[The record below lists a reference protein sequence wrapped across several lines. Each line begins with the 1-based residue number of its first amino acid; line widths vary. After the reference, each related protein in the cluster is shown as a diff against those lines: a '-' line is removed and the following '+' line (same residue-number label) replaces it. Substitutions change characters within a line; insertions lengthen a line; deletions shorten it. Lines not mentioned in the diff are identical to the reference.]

1 MENIAIMNKIGVD
14 IGKTK
19 IECCVLSPTN
29 NILFRERIP
38 TESVYEEIE
47 FLYNKALSYTNTK
60 EHTLGICM
68 PGSISNKTGLMKNS
82 SIEFLNDT
90 DFVGILETKLN
101 RKIKVANDSQCF
113 ALAEALLGTGNGY
126 NTVFGMILGTGVG
139 GGIVINNTLHTGFH
153 NISAEW
159 GHTTLDP
166 SNKIM
171 CRCGRIGCV
180 ETWLSGSGIDKWAY
194 NLTNKKLSTK
204 EYLQIPEIQECFLD
218 KFGLAVSNLV
228 QVLDPDCI
236 VIGGGISNNDIL
248 YTQGIDSVRKI
259 IFNDEFNT
267 PIFKAKLG
275 DSAGVIGAALLW
287 QTM

>member
-1 MENIAIMNKIGVD
+1 
-14 IGKTK
+14 
-19 IECCVLSPTN
+19 
-29 NILFRERIP
+29 
-38 TESVYEEIE
+38 
-47 FLYNKALSYTNTK
+47 
-60 EHTLGICM
+60 M
-68 PGSISNKTGLMKNS
+68 PGSISNRTGLMKNS

-90 DFVGILETKLN
+90 DFVGILETKLT
-101 RKIKVANDSQCF
+101 RKIQVANDSQCF
-113 ALAEALLGTGNGY
+113 ALAESFLGAGNGY

-139 GGIVINNTLHTGFH
+139 GGIVINSVLHKGFH

-159 GHTTLDP
+159 GHTTLDT
-166 SNKIM
+166 SNNIN

-194 NLTNKKLSTK
+194 SLTNKKLSTK
-204 EYLQIPEIQECFLD
+204 EYLKIPEIQECFLEH
-218 KFGLAVSNLV
+218 FGLAVSNLV

-248 YTQGIDSVRKI
+248 YTQGIKHVKKI
-259 IFNDEFNT
+259 IFNDEFST
-267 PIFKAKLG
+267 PIFRAKLG

>member
-1 MENIAIMNKIGVD
+1 MNKIGVD

-29 NILFRERIP
+29 EVLFRERLP
-38 TESVYEEIE
+38 TDSVYGEIE
-47 FLYNKALSYTNTK
+47 FLYNKALSHTNTK

-68 PGSISNKTGLMKNS
+68 PGSLSNKTDLVINS

-101 RKIKVANDSQCF
+101 RKIQIANDSQCF
-113 ALAEALLGTGNGY
+113 ALAEALLGAGKGY

-139 GGIVINNTLHTGFH
+139 GGIVINSVLHKGFH
-153 NISAEW
+153 NISSEW
-159 GHTTLDP
+159 GHTTLDT
-166 SNKIM
+166 NNNIT

-180 ETWLSGSGIDKWAY
+180 ETWLSGSGISKWAY
-194 NLTNKKLSTK
+194 NLTNKKLTTK
-204 EYLQIPEIQECFLD
+204 EYLQIPDIQESFLEH
-218 KFGLAVSNLV
+218 FGLAVSNLV

-248 YTQGIDSVRKI
+248 YTQGLEFVRKS

>member
-1 MENIAIMNKIGVD
+1 MNKIGVD

-29 NILFRERIP
+29 EVLFRERLP
-38 TESVYEEIE
+38 TDSVYEEIE
-47 FLYNKALSYTNTK
+47 FLYNKALSHTNTK

-68 PGSISNKTGLMKNS
+68 PGSISNKTDLVINS

-101 RKIKVANDSQCF
+101 RKIQIANDSQCF
-113 ALAEALLGTGNGY
+113 ALAEALLGAGKGY

-139 GGIVINNTLHTGFH
+139 GGIVINSVLHKGFH
-153 NISAEW
+153 NISSEW
-159 GHTTLDP
+159 GHTTLDT
-166 SNKIM
+166 NNNIT

-180 ETWLSGSGIDKWAY
+180 ETWLSGSGISKWAY
-194 NLTNKKLSTK
+194 NLTNKKLTTK
-204 EYLQIPEIQECFLD
+204 EYLQIPDIQESFLEH
-218 KFGLAVSNLV
+218 FGLAVSNLV

-248 YTQGIDSVRKI
+248 YTQGLEFVRKS

-287 QTM
+287 QTI

>member
-1 MENIAIMNKIGVD
+1 MNKIGVD

-29 NILFRERIP
+29 EVLFRERLP
-38 TESVYEEIE
+38 TYSVYEEIE
-47 FLYNKALSYTNTK
+47 FLYNKALSYTNK
-60 EHTLGICM
+60 KDHTLGICM
-68 PGSISNKTGLMKNS
+68 PGSISNRTGLMKNS

-90 DFVGILETKLN
+90 DFVGILEIKLN

-113 ALAEALLGTGNGY
+113 ALAESLMGAGY
-126 NTVFGMILGTGVG
+126 GFNTVFGMILGTGVG
-139 GGIVINNTLHTGFH
+139 GGIVINNVLHKGFH
-153 NISAEW
+153 NISSEW
-159 GHTTLDP
+159 GHTTLDT
-166 SNKIM
+166 SNNIT

-194 NLTNKKLSTK
+194 NLTNKKLTTK
-204 EYLQIPEIQECFLD
+204 EYLQTPDIQESFLEH
-218 KFGLAVSNLV
+218 FGLAVSNLV

-248 YTQGIDSVRKI
+248 YTQGIDHVRKI
-259 IFNDEFNT
+259 IFNDEFST

-287 QTM
+287 QITL

>member
-1 MENIAIMNKIGVD
+1 MNKIGVD

-29 NILFRERIP
+29 EVLFRERLP
-38 TESVYEEIE
+38 TDSVYGEIE
-47 FLYNKALSYTNTK
+47 FLYNKALSHTNTK

-68 PGSISNKTGLMKNS
+68 PGSLSNKTDLVINS

-90 DFVGILETKLN
+90 DFVGIVETKLN
-101 RKIKVANDSQCF
+101 RKIQVANDSQCF
-113 ALAEALLGTGNGY
+113 ALAEALLGAGNGY

-139 GGIVINNTLHTGFH
+139 GGIVINNVLHKGFH

-159 GHTTLDP
+159 GHTTLDT
-166 SNKIM
+166 SNNIN

-194 NLTNKKLSTK
+194 NFTNKKLTTK
-204 EYLQIPEIQECFLD
+204 EYLQIPDIQESFLEH
-218 KFGLAVSNLV
+218 FGLAVSNLV

-248 YTQGIDSVRKI
+248 YTQGLEFVRKS

-287 QTM
+287 QTI

>member
-1 MENIAIMNKIGVD
+1 MNKIGVD

-29 NILFRERIP
+29 EVLFRERLP
-38 TESVYEEIE
+38 TDSIYEEIE
-47 FLYNKALSYTNTK
+47 FLYNKALLHTNTK

-68 PGSISNKTGLMKNS
+68 PGSISNRTDLVINS

-90 DFVGILETKLN
+90 DFVGIIETKLN
-101 RKIKVANDSQCF
+101 RKIQVANDSQCF
-113 ALAEALLGTGNGY
+113 ALTEALLGAGKGY

-139 GGIVINNTLHTGFH
+139 GGIVINNVLHKGFH

-159 GHTTLDP
+159 GHTTLDT
-166 SNKIM
+166 SNNIN

-194 NLTNKKLSTK
+194 NLTNKKLTTE
-204 EYLQIPEIQECFLD
+204 EYLQIPKIQESFLEH
-218 KFGLAVSNLV
+218 FGLAVSNLV

-248 YTQGIDSVRKI
+248 YTQGIEHVKKI

-267 PIFKAKLG
+267 PIFKANLG

>member
-1 MENIAIMNKIGVD
+1 MNKIGVD

-19 IECCVLSPTN
+19 IECCVLSPN
-29 NILFRERIP
+29 NDVLFRERLP
-38 TESVYEEIE
+38 TDSVYEEIE
-47 FLYNKALSYTNTK
+47 FLYNKALASTGTK

-68 PGSISNKTGLMKNS
+68 PGSISNRTGLMINS

-90 DFVGILETKLN
+90 DFVGILETKLDC
-101 RKIKVANDSQCF
+101 KIKTANDSQCF
-113 ALAEALLGTGNGY
+113 VLAEALLGAGNGH
-126 NTVFGMILGTGVG
+126 NIVFGMILGTGVG
-139 GGIVINNTLHTGFH
+139 GGIVINNVLHTGFH

-166 SNKIM
+166 SNNIM
-171 CRCGRIGCV
+171 CRCRRIGCV
-180 ETWLSGSGIDKWAY
+180 ETWLSGSGIEKWAY
-194 NLTNKKLSTK
+194 NSTNKKLTTR
-204 EYLQIPEIQECFLD
+204 EYLQIPEIQESFLN

-248 YTQGIDSVRKI
+248 YTQGIEHVRKS

-287 QTM
+287 QITL

>member
-1 MENIAIMNKIGVD
+1 MNKIGVD

-29 NILFRERIP
+29 EVLFRERLL

-60 EHTLGICM
+60 EHTLGVCM
-68 PGSISNKTGLMKNS
+68 PGSISNRTGLMKNS

-101 RKIKVANDSQCF
+101 RKIQIANDSQCF
-113 ALAEALLGTGNGY
+113 ALAEALLGAGKGY

-139 GGIVINNTLHTGFH
+139 GGIVINNVLHKGFH
-153 NISAEW
+153 NISTEW
-159 GHTTLDP
+159 GHTTLDT
-166 SNKIM
+166 SNNIN

-180 ETWLSGSGIDKWAY
+180 ETWLSGSGINKWAHY
-194 NLTNKKLSTK
+194 LTNKKLTTR
-204 EYLQIPEIQECFLD
+204 EYLLIPEIQESFLN

-248 YTQGIDSVRKI
+248 YTQGIELVKKI

-287 QTM
+287 QTI

>member
-1 MENIAIMNKIGVD
+1 MNKIGVD

-29 NILFRERIP
+29 EILFRERLP

-47 FLYNKALSYTNTK
+47 VLYNKALSYTNTT
-60 EHTLGICM
+60 EHTLGVCM
-68 PGSISNKTGLMKNS
+68 PGSVSNRTGLMINS
-82 SIEFLNDT
+82 SIEFLNGT
-90 DFVGILETKLN
+90 DFVGMLETKLN
-101 RKIKVANDSQCF
+101 RKIQIANDSQCF
-113 ALAEALLGTGNGY
+113 ALAEALLGAGNGY
-126 NTVFGMILGTGVG
+126 NIVFGMILGTGVG
-139 GGIVINNTLHTGFH
+139 GGIVINSMLHKGFH

-159 GHTTLDP
+159 GHTTLDS
-166 SNKIM
+166 SNNIM

-194 NLTNKKLSTK
+194 NFTNKKLSTK
-204 EYLQIPEIQECFLD
+204 EYMEMTEIQEYFLA

-248 YTQGIDSVRKI
+248 YTRGIESVKKI

-267 PIFKAKLG
+267 PMHRAKLG

-287 QTM
+287 Q

>member
-1 MENIAIMNKIGVD
+1 MIMNKIGVD

-19 IECCVLSPTN
+19 IECCVLSTTN
-29 NILFRERIP
+29 EVLFRERLP
-38 TESVYEEIE
+38 TGSVYEEIE
-47 FLYNKALSYTNTK
+47 VLYNKAILYTNTT
-60 EHTLGICM
+60 EHTLGVCM
-68 PGSISNKTGLMKNS
+68 PGSISNRTGLMINS
-82 SIEFLNDT
+82 SIGFLNDT
-90 DFVGILETKLN
+90 DFVGMLETRLN
-101 RKIKVANDSQCF
+101 RKIQIANDSQCF
-113 ALAEALLGTGNGY
+113 ALAESLLGVGNGY

-139 GGIVINNTLHTGFH
+139 GGIVINGMLHKGFH
-153 NISAEW
+153 NISCEW

-166 SNKIM
+166 SNNIM

-180 ETWLSGSGIDKWAY
+180 ETWLSGSGIDTWAY

-204 EYLQIPEIQECFLD
+204 EYMEMTEIQECFLN

-248 YTQGIDSVRKI
+248 FTQGIESVKKN

-267 PIFKAKLG
+267 PIYRAKLG

>member
-1 MENIAIMNKIGVD
+1 MNKIGVD

-29 NILFRERIP
+29 EVLFRERLP
-38 TESVYEEIE
+38 TDLVYEEIE
-47 FLYNKALSYTNTK
+47 FLYNKALTYTNTK

-68 PGSISNKTGLMKNS
+68 PGSISNRTGLMKNS
-82 SIEFLNDT
+82 SIEFLNNT
-90 DFVGILETKLN
+90 DFVSILEIKLN
-101 RKIKVANDSQCF
+101 RKIRVANDSQCF
-113 ALAEALLGTGNGY
+113 ALAESLLGAGNRY
-126 NTVFGMILGTGVG
+126 NVVFGMILGTGVG
-139 GGIVINNTLHTGFH
+139 GGIVINNILHKGFH

-166 SNKIM
+166 SNNIM

-180 ETWLSGSGIDKWAY
+180 ETWLSGSGIDKWAF
-194 NLTNKKLSTK
+194 NITNKKLSTK
-204 EYLQIPEIQECFLD
+204 EYLQITEIQECFLD

-248 YTQGIDSVRKI
+248 YTQGVNHVRKI

-275 DSAGVIGAALLW
+275 DSAGVIGAALL
-287 QTM
+287 

>member
-1 MENIAIMNKIGVD
+1 MNKIGVD

-29 NILFRERIP
+29 DILFRERLP
-38 TESVYEEIE
+38 TDSVYKEIE
-47 FLYNKALSYTNTK
+47 FLYNKALSDTHTK

-68 PGSISNKTGLMKNS
+68 PGSISNTTGLMKNS
-82 SIEFLNDT
+82 SIEFLNGT
-90 DFVGILETKLN
+90 DFAGILETKLSC
-101 RKIKVANDSQCF
+101 KIKIANDSQCF
-113 ALAEALLGTGNGY
+113 ALAEALLGAGSGY

-139 GGIVINNTLHTGFH
+139 GGIVINRKLHKGFH

-180 ETWLSGSGIDKWAY
+180 ETWLSGSGINKWAF
-194 NLTNKKLSTK
+194 NLTNKKLTTK
-204 EYLQIPEIQECFLD
+204 EYLQIPEIQEYFLD

-248 YTQGIDSVRKI
+248 YTHGIESARKI

-275 DSAGVIGAALLW
+275 DSAGVIGAGLLW
-287 QTM
+287 QITL

>member
-1 MENIAIMNKIGVD
+1 MNKIGVD

-19 IECCVLSPTN
+19 IECCVLSPSN
-29 NILFRERIP
+29 EVLFRERLP

-90 DFVGILETKLN
+90 DFVGIVETKLY
-101 RKIKVANDSQCF
+101 RKIQIANDSQCF
-113 ALAEALLGTGNGY
+113 ALAEALLGAGNGY

-139 GGIVINNTLHTGFH
+139 GGIVINNVLHKGFH
-153 NISAEW
+153 NISTEW

-166 SNKIM
+166 SNNIM

-180 ETWLSGSGIDKWAY
+180 ETWLSGSGINKWAY

-204 EYLQIPEIQECFLD
+204 EYLQIPEIQECFLNN
-218 KFGLAVSNLV
+218 FGLAVSNLV
-228 QVLDPDCI
+228 QMLDPDCI
-236 VIGGGISNNDIL
+236 VIGGGISNNDVL

-275 DSAGVIGAALLW
+275 DSAGVIGAALLSQMKW
-287 QTM
+287 

>member
-1 MENIAIMNKIGVD
+1 
-14 IGKTK
+14 
-19 IECCVLSPTN
+19 
-29 NILFRERIP
+29 
-38 TESVYEEIE
+38 
-47 FLYNKALSYTNTK
+47 
-60 EHTLGICM
+60 M
-68 PGSISNKTGLMKNS
+68 PGSISNSTGLMKNS

-90 DFVGILETKLN
+90 DFVGILEIKLN

-113 ALAEALLGTGNGY
+113 ALAESLMGAGY
-126 NTVFGMILGTGVG
+126 GFNTVFGMILGTGVG
-139 GGIVINNTLHTGFH
+139 GGIVINNVLHNGFH

-159 GHTTLDP
+159 GHTTLDT
-166 SNKIM
+166 SNNIM

-180 ETWLSGSGIDKWAY
+180 ETWLSGSGIDKWAF
-194 NLTNKKLSTK
+194 NITNKKLSTK
-204 EYLQIPEIQECFLD
+204 EYLQITEIQECFLD

-248 YTQGIDSVRKI
+248 YTQGIEHVRKS

-287 QTM
+287 QITL

>member
-1 MENIAIMNKIGVD
+1 MNKIGVD

-29 NILFRERIP
+29 EVLFRERLP
-38 TESVYEEIE
+38 TDSVYGEIE
-47 FLYNKALSYTNTK
+47 FLYNKALSHTNTK

-68 PGSISNKTGLMKNS
+68 PGSLSNKTDLVINS

-101 RKIKVANDSQCF
+101 RKIQIANDSQCF
-113 ALAEALLGTGNGY
+113 ALAEALLGAGKGY

-139 GGIVINNTLHTGFH
+139 GGIVINSVLHKGFH
-153 NISAEW
+153 NISSEW
-159 GHTTLDP
+159 GHTTLDT
-166 SNKIM
+166 NNNIT

-180 ETWLSGSGIDKWAY
+180 ETWLSGSGISKWAY
-194 NLTNKKLSTK
+194 NLTNKKLTTK
-204 EYLQIPEIQECFLD
+204 EYLQIPDIQESFLEH
-218 KFGLAVSNLV
+218 FGLAVSNLV

-248 YTQGIDSVRKI
+248 YTQGLEFVRKS

-287 QTM
+287 QTI

>member
-1 MENIAIMNKIGVD
+1 MNKIGVD

-29 NILFRERIP
+29 DILFRERLP
-38 TESVYEEIE
+38 TDSVYEEIE
-47 FLYNKALSYTNTK
+47 FLYNKALSHTNTK

-68 PGSISNKTGLMKNS
+68 PGSISNRTGLLKNS

-101 RKIKVANDSQCF
+101 RKIQTANDSQCF
-113 ALAEALLGTGNGY
+113 ALAEALLGAGNSY

-139 GGIVINNTLHTGFH
+139 GGIVINSVLHKGFH

-159 GHTTLDP
+159 GHTTLDT
-166 SNKIM
+166 SNNIM

-180 ETWLSGSGIDKWAY
+180 ETWLSGSGIDKWAF
-194 NLTNKKLSTK
+194 NITNKKLSTQ
-204 EYLQIPEIQECFLD
+204 EYLQISEIQESFLEQ
-218 KFGLAVSNLV
+218 FGLAVANLV
-228 QVLDPDCI
+228 QLVDPDCI

-248 YTQGIDSVRKI
+248 YTRGIERVKKI

-287 QTM
+287 QITL

>member
-1 MENIAIMNKIGVD
+1 
-14 IGKTK
+14 
-19 IECCVLSPTN
+19 
-29 NILFRERIP
+29 
-38 TESVYEEIE
+38 
-47 FLYNKALSYTNTK
+47 
-60 EHTLGICM
+60 
-68 PGSISNKTGLMKNS
+68 
-82 SIEFLNDT
+82 
-90 DFVGILETKLN
+90 
-101 RKIKVANDSQCF
+101 
-113 ALAEALLGTGNGY
+113 
-126 NTVFGMILGTGVG
+126 MILGTGAG

-180 ETWLSGSGIDKWAY
+180 ETWLSGSGINKWAY

-204 EYLQIPEIQECFLD
+204 EYLRISEIQECFLD

-287 QTM
+287 QTTL

>member
-1 MENIAIMNKIGVD
+1 MNKIGVD

-29 NILFRERIP
+29 DVLFRERLP
-38 TESVYEEIE
+38 TDSVYEEIE
-47 FLYNKALSYTNTK
+47 FLYNKALSYTSTK
-60 EHTLGICM
+60 KHTLGICM
-68 PGSISNKTGLMKNS
+68 PGSISNRTGLMKNS

-90 DFVGILETKLN
+90 DFVGIVETKLY
-101 RKIKVANDSQCF
+101 RKIKIANDSQCF
-113 ALAEALLGTGNGY
+113 ALAEALLGAGKGY

-139 GGIVINNTLHTGFH
+139 GGIVINNVLHKGFH
-153 NISAEW
+153 NISTEW
-159 GHTTLDP
+159 GHTTLDT
-166 SNKIM
+166 SNHIN

-180 ETWLSGSGIDKWAY
+180 ETWLSGSGINKWAHY
-194 NLTNKKLSTK
+194 LTNKKLTTR
-204 EYLQIPEIQECFLD
+204 EYLLIPEIQESFLN

-248 YTQGIDSVRKI
+248 YTQGIELVKKI

-287 QTM
+287 QTI

>member
-1 MENIAIMNKIGVD
+1 MNKIGVD

-29 NILFRERIP
+29 DILFRERLP
-38 TESVYEEIE
+38 TDSVYEEIE
-47 FLYNKALSYTNTK
+47 FLYNKALSDTHTK

-68 PGSISNKTGLMKNS
+68 PGSISNTTGLMKNS
-82 SIEFLNDT
+82 SIEFLNGT
-90 DFVGILETKLN
+90 DFAGILEAKLSC
-101 RKIKVANDSQCF
+101 KIKIANDSQCF
-113 ALAEALLGTGNGY
+113 ALAESLLGAGSGY

-139 GGIVINNTLHTGFH
+139 GGIVINHILHKGFH

-180 ETWLSGSGIDKWAY
+180 ETWLSGSGINKWAF
-194 NLTNKKLSTK
+194 NITNKKLITK
-204 EYLQIPEIQECFLD
+204 EYLEIPEIQESFLD

-248 YTQGIDSVRKI
+248 YTHGIESARKI

-275 DSAGVIGAALLW
+275 DSAGVIGAGLLW
-287 QTM
+287 QITL

>member
-1 MENIAIMNKIGVD
+1 MNKIGVD

-29 NILFRERIP
+29 EVLFRERLP
-38 TESVYEEIE
+38 TDSVYEEIE
-47 FLYNKALSYTNTK
+47 FLYNKALASTGAK

-68 PGSISNKTGLMKNS
+68 PGSISNRTDLVINS
-82 SIEFLNDT
+82 SIDFLNDT
-90 DFVGILETKLN
+90 DFVGIVETKLN
-101 RKIKVANDSQCF
+101 RKIQIANDSQCF
-113 ALAEALLGTGNGY
+113 ALAEALLGAGKGY
-126 NTVFGMILGTGVG
+126 NNVFGMILGTGVG
-139 GGIVINNTLHTGFH
+139 GGIVINNVLHKGFH

-159 GHTTLDP
+159 GHTTLDT
-166 SNKIM
+166 SNNIN

-180 ETWLSGSGIDKWAY
+180 ETWLSGSGISKWAHH
-194 NLTNKKLSTK
+194 LTNKKLTTK
-204 EYLQIPEIQECFLD
+204 EYLLIPEIQESFLD

-248 YTQGIDSVRKI
+248 YTQGIEHVRKI

-287 QTM
+287 QTTL